1 MTQHSSA
8 VVRWPLARLL
18 AMGAAGMSVAA
29 LPAPAAEPTEE
40 MRTFARMFATL
51 EARDLKG
58 YCAAMHG
65 APYAGY
71 LSRVCKSAIQNKLK
85 KPEDCSQESIAQQ
98 VKADAGQCLA
108 MRAGEFE
115 KKVQRGAE
123 ASQSFVKQMTA
134 QGVDGEKLLQEER
147 AGRR

>member
-1 MTQHSSA
+1 
-8 VVRWPLARLL
+8 
-18 AMGAAGMSVAA
+18 
-29 LPAPAAEPTEE
+29 

-65 APYAGY
+65 AAYAGY
-71 LSRVCKSAIQNKLK
+71 LSRVCESAVQNKVRK
-85 KPEDCSQESIAQQ
+85 ADDCSRESIAQQ

-108 MRAGEFE
+108 MPAGEFE

-123 ASQSFVKQMTA
+123 ASQSFVKQITA

-147 AGRR
+147 ANLR